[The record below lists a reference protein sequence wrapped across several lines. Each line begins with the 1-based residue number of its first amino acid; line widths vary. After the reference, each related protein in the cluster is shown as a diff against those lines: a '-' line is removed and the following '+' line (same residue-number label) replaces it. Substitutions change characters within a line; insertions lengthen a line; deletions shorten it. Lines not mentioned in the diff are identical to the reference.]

1 MKTDAERKD
10 ILTHFVND
18 KYEQIICDK
27 CMMTFLTNVYDF
39 DPEHVLLEKRSLGL
53 EYFCEAIKTHHLKKT
68 PQVDRIGIID
78 EADTVIP
85 VRPSK
90 EEIFSGEETD
100 YRYIYV
106 IEKLEHLEEKD
117 TAFFNKSV
125 KDMDWRDDNER
136 QHILAVVEEQYGALL
151 AKEISQ
157 LYDFYAQHKNVL
169 AWDLHGDNLMK
180 KIDSGEIV
188 VIDPYTRRA

>member
-90 EEIFSGEETD
+90 EEIFSG
-100 YRYIYV
+100 V
-106 IEKLEHLEEKD
+106 SCKVFL
-117 TAFFNKSV
+117 
-125 KDMDWRDDNER
+125 
-136 QHILAVVEEQYGALL
+136 
-151 AKEISQ
+151 
-157 LYDFYAQHKNVL
+157 
-169 AWDLHGDNLMK
+169 
-180 KIDSGEIV
+180 
-188 VIDPYTRRA
+188 